1 MALLRQPIAVLPV
14 GAFGGFDLEPALAA
28 QQAYEAAYRVPL
40 PACGFDDCSYRC
52 ALGALHHGDHFRLLA
67 AARFDLDTTRPR
79 VQTDATASRRS
90 KKAAVIAMMKRAKGV
105 TLEEIIGTTG
115 WQRHTVRGFVS
126 ILGRKIREKIESS
139 KNAAGSRTY
148 RIVK

>member
-1 MALLRQPIAVLPV
+1 M
-14 GAFGGFDLEPALAA
+14 
-28 QQAYEAAYRVPL
+28 
-40 PACGFDDCSYRC
+40 
-52 ALGALHHGDHFRLLA
+52 
-67 AARFDLDTTRPR
+67 
-79 VQTDATASRRS
+79 
-90 KKAAVIAMMKRAKGV
+90 IAMMKRAKGV